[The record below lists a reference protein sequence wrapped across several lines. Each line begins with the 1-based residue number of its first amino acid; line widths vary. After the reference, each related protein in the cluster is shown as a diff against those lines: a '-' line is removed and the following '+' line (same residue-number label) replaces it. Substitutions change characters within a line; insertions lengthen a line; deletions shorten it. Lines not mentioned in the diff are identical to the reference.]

1 MTALYRLKNEDG
13 GFKEREGGMI
23 RIGSIRPEY
32 EFDDE
37 EAGMRNRS
45 ILHVSILHVSIST
58 KLVCLFMDPCVF
70 VDLGVSRGVV
80 AKTSTSSQ
88 PLPETRRRGE

>member
-1 MTALYRLKNEDG
+1 M
-13 GFKEREGGMI
+13 

-45 ILHVSILHVSIST
+45 ILHVSILHVSICT
-58 KLVCLFMDPCVF
+58 KLV
-70 VDLGVSRGVV
+70 
-80 AKTSTSSQ
+80 
-88 PLPETRRRGE
+88 